1 MGRLLQASSN
11 CGLSPVSGFPP
22 ETTISVKYRSR
33 LYSFHLSHFVEN
45 NMKIR
50 NALLTDAE
58 SVSKLLEQ
66 LGYQAS
72 PQLIRNKLEAL
83 GVSTC
88 DTVLL
93 AQDGENIIGVISL
106 HVLELFHQP
115 GRLGR
120 ITSLVVDDDFRGQG
134 IGAMLVAAA
143 DAFFTKKLCVRA
155 EVTSSDHRIDA
166 HTFYQRQGYA
176 ADERRFVKRYG
187 CSS

>member
-1 MGRLLQASSN
+1 
-11 CGLSPVSGFPP
+11 
-22 ETTISVKYRSR
+22 
-33 LYSFHLSHFVEN
+33 
-45 NMKIR
+45 MKIR

-58 SVSKLLEQ
+58 SVSKLLGQ

-72 PQLIRNKLEAL
+72 PQLIQNKLEVF
-83 GVSTC
+83 GVSAC

-93 AQDGENIIGVISL
+93 AQDGEKIVGVISL

-120 ITSLVVDDDFRGQG
+120 ITSLVVDDNFRGQG
-134 IGAMLVAAA
+134 VGTMLVAAA
-143 DAFFTKKLCVRA
+143 DAFFIKQLCIRA
-155 EVTSSDHRIDA
+155 EVTSGDHRVEA

-187 CSS
+187 FSEAE